1 MKFTDFSPNS
11 LVAINNYLADK
22 SYVEGYVPSS
32 SDVDTFSGIG
42 NAAPD
47 ANKYPNVSR
56 WWNHI
61 KSFSDSERSLW
72 PVVGSNAG
80 SSSSAAAP
88 APASSAKKEDDFD
101 LFEES
106 ADDEWEQ
113 EIQKRADEHAAK
125 KKAKDEAAGK
135 APNVMKSAVVLDV
148 KPWEDTTDLVKMEE
162 LVRQISIEGL
172 EWKASKLVPI
182 GYGIKKLQISCHIED
197 EKVSVDDI
205 QEKIEAFSELVQS
218 TDIQSFTKL

>member
-1 MKFTDFSPNS
+1 MKFTDFTPSG
-11 LVAINNYLADK
+11 LGAINNYLADR

-32 SDVDTFSGIG
+32 SDVDTINGIG

-47 ANKYPNVSR
+47 ANKYPHISR

-61 KSFSDSERSLW
+61 KSFSDSERSQW
-72 PVVGSNAG
+72 ASV
-80 SSSSAAAP
+80 SSTSTSTASAP
-88 APASSAKKEDDFD
+88 APAPATSEKKDDDFD

-106 ADDEWEQ
+106 ADDQWEQ

-135 APNVMKSAVVLDV
+135 TATVMKSVVVLDV

-162 LVRQISIEGL
+162 LVREIEMEGL

-205 QEKIEAFSELVQS
+205 QEKIQAFEDLVQS